1 MSWTASQRDRG
12 PSSDGVAAAAD
23 ELEEPAHLGLELQRR
38 DLLAVEEAA
47 QFIGRVACPREP
59 ALRRGRAGDA
69 ERRQPRELVLLVLPA
84 GVAEM
89 AQRRVAHQREGA
101 PVVLDLRL
109 RGRVALGRKAMAMA
123 VQPDLDAGCL
133 QLACLLQSHEG
144 AEALRFYR
152 RGIDVEG
159 RAETAKQRLARLGA
173 PQGFGVFIQ
182 AMPRRRPLRL
192 V

>member
-1 MSWTASQRDRG
+1 
-12 PSSDGVAAAAD
+12 
-23 ELEEPAHLGLELQRR
+23 
-38 DLLAVEEAA
+38 
-47 QFIGRVACPREP
+47 
-59 ALRRGRAGDA
+59 
-69 ERRQPRELVLLVLPA
+69 
-84 GVAEM
+84 M

-173 PQGFGVFIQ
+173 LHGFGVFIT
-182 AMPRRRPLRL
+182 AMSPPRPLRL
-192 V
+192 VRQVLPPDTPVSLR

>member
-1 MSWTASQRDRG
+1 
-12 PSSDGVAAAAD
+12 
-23 ELEEPAHLGLELQRR
+23 
-38 DLLAVEEAA
+38 
-47 QFIGRVACPREP
+47 
-59 ALRRGRAGDA
+59 
-69 ERRQPRELVLLVLPA
+69 
-84 GVAEM
+84 M

-159 RAETAKQRLARLGA
+159 RAETAKQRLARIGA
-173 PQGFGVFIQ
+173 LQGFGVFRSEEHTSELQ
-182 AMPRRRPLRL
+182 SLMRTSYAVFCLKKKNNKKRTC
-192 V
+192 

>member
-1 MSWTASQRDRG
+1 
-12 PSSDGVAAAAD
+12 
-23 ELEEPAHLGLELQRR
+23 
-38 DLLAVEEAA
+38 
-47 QFIGRVACPREP
+47 
-59 ALRRGRAGDA
+59 
-69 ERRQPRELVLLVLPA
+69 
-84 GVAEM
+84 M

-173 PQGFGVFIQ
+173 LQGFGVFIK

-192 V
+192 VSQVVAPADPVSDLGKVKQPAASPPQHIAGGHVERSEEHTSELQSLMPLLYAVF